1 MNVWK
6 VASGEQTSIIT
17 APELLGLSIMGLT
30 QAVVGI
36 FGMND
41 QLKRLQTTSISDC
54 EEVFLL
60 LMLSV

>member
-30 QAVVGI
+30 QGVVGI